1 MKKRI
6 NFSQFVDGFYE
17 VGRTSHFSYD
27 AKRAL
32 FDHITGLEED
42 FDYEVE
48 FDPAGLCSEWTEY
61 ANFDEYAATN
71 RTHFEDVNQ
80 LALNE
85 VVVKIAGTKGF
96 LVYEF

>member
-1 MKKRI
+1 MRETVT
-6 NFSQFVDGFYE
+6 FTRFCDGFVE

-27 AKRAL
+27 GKRAL

-48 FDPAGLCSEWTEY
+48 FDPVGLCSEWT
-61 ANFDEYAATN
+61 EYAATN

>member
-1 MKKRI
+1 MRETVT
-6 NFSQFVDGFYE
+6 FTRFCDGFVE
-17 VGRTSHFSYD
+17 VGRKNHFSYEGLRTLYD
-27 AKRAL
+27 YL
-32 FDHITGLEED
+32 TDLEESSG
-42 FDYEVE
+42 VE
-48 FDPAGLCSEWTEY
+48 DEYDPIGLCTEWVEY
-61 ANFDEYAATN
+61 ADFDEYAATN